1 MARSDA
7 QMQRSVLSAA
17 ADDAETALKL
27 FLQGKF
33 DEAEAFVVENAKS
46 REAVVGAVPIFTHCH
61 AVILF
66 AKAGITATEEDRK
79 QAVERLNEVAVMARE
94 HVPTQGWVKSIASW
108 GISYFATAAKPDDI
122 SEEELSCRIIE
133 AEATFLSAL
142 LCFFEE
148 SMSSFFKAALLIR
161 KAIGGYKHCHA
172 IIQRQQ
178 RADRSKHDVGAV
190 QLGFGG
196 FSVAISMLPP
206 KLLRL
211 LSVLGFPCNRQAG
224 LKSIDQSLQ
233 GGGLRSSVAGVLLLS
248 YHVIL
253 PSFFSIPQEREEHV
267 QSAERVISLLEDLF
281 PGSFFLSFYR
291 GRLQRLKGDLTGSIE
306 WFLKLDKG
314 LQLQPESKFFKVRH
328 AWVYELGLSHM
339 MQLEWEAA
347 ERYWSELQEDSV
359 WSPAF
364 FAYVH
369 AACLC
374 MRGETKAAADNFSKV
389 TGLMRGMLSGR
400 ILSEEQYVSRKI
412 KEHSLDSEE
421 GARSVQGRLSGVE
434 FLYLWNSFP
443 QMPQSKLEEV
453 VSIIS
458 KAEETIRGSDQDAG
472 KEGNESNSK
481 TTPAHTSSDELQ
493 IAYNNDYLIVTFD
506 LTRSHTLQSSGSKT
520 TDESWRLNTTIQA
533 FLEDEEEE
541 EGDDDLAVCLLM
553 KGTAL
558 RELGKLDEAEECLS
572 QLREESCYLETELF
586 VIPMAAY
593 ERALLLINKHSQR
606 ALEDPSL
613 KSNFDLL
620 LVAEKELALAEGYK
634 YDYNFLWRLL
644 GRVHA
649 AKGAIQALMGR
660 ETSETS
666 GLSTTDDI
674 AEAGCHWIDN
684 DDIDINSPT
693 ARQKLKEK
701 IESQET
707 DVFFDA
713 L

>member
-1 MARSDA
+1 MAASDA
-7 QMQRSVLSAA
+7 QEQRTSISAA

-33 DEAEAFVVENAKS
+33 NEAELFVVENANS
-46 REAVVGAVPIFTHCH
+46 REAAVGAVPIFTHCH

-66 AKAGITATEEDRK
+66 AKAGITGTEEDRK
-79 QAVERLNEVAVMARE
+79 QAAERLNEVATMARE
-94 HVPTQGWVKSIASW
+94 HVPSQGWVKSVAVW
-108 GISYFATAAKPDDI
+108 GMSYFVTPTKSDDI

-133 AEATFLSAL
+133 AEATYLSAL

-148 SMSSFFKAALLIR
+148 SMASFVKAALLIR

-172 IIQRQQ
+172 ILQRQQ
-178 RADRSKHDVGAV
+178 HANRSKHDVGAV

-196 FSVAISMLPP
+196 FSLAISMLPP

-224 LKSIDQSLQ
+224 LNSIDQSLR
-233 GGGLRSSVAGVLLLS
+233 GGGLRSSVAGVILLS

-253 PSFFSIPQEREEHV
+253 PSFFSIPQEREQHV
-267 QSAERVISLLEDLF
+267 QSAERVLTLLQDLF
-281 PGSFFLSFYR
+281 PGSFFLSFYK
-291 GRLQRLKGDLTGSIE
+291 GRLQRLKGDLPGSIE
-306 WFLKLDKG
+306 YFLKLDKG

-347 ERYWSELQEDSV
+347 EKYWSELQEDSV

-389 TGLMRGMLSGR
+389 TGLMRGMFSGR
-400 ILSEEQYVSRKI
+400 ILSEEQYASRKI
-412 KEHSLDSEE
+412 KDHALDSEE
-421 GARSVQGRLSGVE
+421 GAKSLHGRLSGVE
-434 FLYLWNSFP
+434 FLYMWNSFP

-453 VSIIS
+453 VRIINEAEQAIRPSDQKPEKEGPENNAKAAPGPESGDEDSRS
-458 KAEETIRGSDQDAG
+458 KTADESLKLNATIRS
-472 KEGNESNSK
+472 
-481 TTPAHTSSDELQ
+481 
-493 IAYNNDYLIVTFD
+493 
-506 LTRSHTLQSSGSKT
+506 
-520 TDESWRLNTTIQA
+520 
-533 FLEDEEEE
+533 FLEEDEEEEE
-541 EGDDDLAVCLLM
+541 EGDDDLALCILM

-558 RELGKLDEAEECLS
+558 RELGRLDEAEECLS
-572 QLREESCYLETELF
+572 QLREETCYLETELF
-586 VIPMAAY
+586 IIPMAAY
-593 ERALLLINKHSQR
+593 ERALLLIIKHSQR
-606 ALEDPSL
+606 ASEDPSL
-613 KSNFDLL
+613 KTDFGLL
-620 LVAEKELALAEGYK
+620 LEAEKELAVAEGYK

-660 ETSETS
+660 ETSETP

-674 AEAGCHWIDN
+674 AQAGCQWIDN
-684 DDIDINSPT
+684 DDFDVNSPT
-693 ARQKLKEK
+693 GRQKLKETMQL
-701 IESQET
+701 EET